1 MMDAWSTCNVT
12 IVKTSSMWKKVLWSN
27 FPPMYWLP
35 MLVAFSFFCCC
46 LILLW
51 FCTLPAL
58 LVFVVLLAVLFCLIL
73 LLLVLPFSEFLVLF
87 CFVLFFNFDDNSQRY
102 FHKLF
107 SVFLVLFCFV
117 IFCYFFN
124 FILLLF
130 HNLTCFLGM
139 SGSKKTYKPPV
150 AVFFFLTWF
159 YMARFGFFVLI
170 RELGSKSLVLNQ
182 FLTNNSFYIDVHNVS
197 EGYPIHTK
205 RN

>member
-1 MMDAWSTCNVT
+1 
-12 IVKTSSMWKKVLWSN
+12 
-27 FPPMYWLP
+27 

-73 LLLVLPFSEFLVLF
+73 LLLVLPFSEIFGFVLF
-87 CFVLFFNFDDNSQRY
+87 CFVFFNFDVISQPY

-117 IFCYFFN
+117 IFCYYFF

-130 HNLTCFLGM
+130 HNLAYFLGM

-150 AVFFFLTWF
+150 AVFFFLTRF
-159 YMARFGFFVLI
+159 YMVRFGCFVLI
-170 RELGSKSLVLNQ
+170 REFGSKSLVLNQ
-182 FLTNNSFYIDVHNVS
+182 FLTNNSFYIHVHNVS
-197 EGYPIHTK
+197 EEYPIHTK
-205 RN
+205 SN

>member
-58 LVFVVLLAVLFCLIL
+58 LVFVVLLAVLFCLVL

-87 CFVLFFNFDDNSQRY
+87 CFVLFFNF
-102 FHKLF
+102 F
-107 SVFLVLFCFV
+107 LFC
-117 IFCYFFN
+117 CYFTTLHAFSPCQAAKKPTN
-124 FILLLF
+124 RLLPF
-130 HNLTCFLGM
+130 
-139 SGSKKTYKPPV
+139 
-150 AVFFFLTWF
+150 FFFLTWF

-170 RELGSKSLVLNQ
+170 REFGSKSLVLNQ

-197 EGYPIHTK
+197 EEYPIHTK
-205 RN
+205 SN

>member
-1 MMDAWSTCNVT
+1 
-12 IVKTSSMWKKVLWSN
+12 
-27 FPPMYWLP
+27 

-73 LLLVLPFSEFLVLF
+73 LLLVLPFSEIFG
-87 CFVLFFNFDDNSQRY
+87 FVLFFNFDDNSQPY

-117 IFCYFFN
+117 IFCYYYF

-150 AVFFFLTWF
+150 AFFFFLTWF
-159 YMARFGFFVLI
+159 YMARFGCFVLI
-170 RELGSKSLVLNQ
+170 REFGSKSLVLNQ
-182 FLTNNSFYIDVHNVS
+182 FLTNNSFCIHVHNVS
-197 EGYPIHTK
+197 EEYPIHTK
-205 RN
+205 SN

>member
-1 MMDAWSTCNVT
+1 
-12 IVKTSSMWKKVLWSN
+12 
-27 FPPMYWLP
+27 

-73 LLLVLPFSEFLVLF
+73 LLLVLPFPEIFG
-87 CFVLFFNFDDNSQRY
+87 FVLFFNFDDNSQPY

-117 IFCYFFN
+117 IFCYYYF

-159 YMARFGFFVLI
+159 YMARFGCFVLI
-170 RELGSKSLVLNQ
+170 REFGSKSLVLNQ
-182 FLTNNSFYIDVHNVS
+182 FLTNNSFCIHVHNVS
-197 EGYPIHTK
+197 EEYPIHTK
-205 RN
+205 SN